1 MAWCVPLPSPIPRC
15 HMLREGRGKFSLS
28 AGRYHSGESVRSP
41 EFLQGTLFYG
51 LTADSPSTVVRSW
64 PGTIRRG
71 RWGRGFGE
79 FGSLGGDV
87 TQPSPVRRRASAIRA
102 IRCALSIRKILSAR
116 ALRSAS
122 PAIATRQAAITI
134 LPKPAPLKAPGG
146 KTTGVAG
153 KSCRCRKALVAG
165 QSGGFRGRRSTG
177 IGRVGMRRCTLG
189 STAPERISGAWA
201 ITTPRQRPA
210 KMTAPVIQYQ
220 YSAGWSAVRQR
231 GELQHHLGQ
240 QWLYLAADV
249 AVWRGADAAKSV
261 LLGSARLW
269 QPGRGCNSSASDYHG
284 GFGNAQIGYRHD
296 AASNQLTGRR
306 RLGGRA
312 SARRHLRPDGG

>member
-1 MAWCVPLPSPIPRC
+1 MGAGRAAVLASSDRWEGCHPAVTRTPSGKRYTG
-15 HMLREGRGKFSLS
+15 HSLRAQYQKNFVSSGTAFSLASYRYSSSGYYDFAEASALES
-28 AGRYHSGESVRSP
+28 AGAVDNRRRREELSVS
-41 EFLQGTLFYG
+41 Q
-51 LTADSPSTVVRSW
+51 
-64 PGTIRRG
+64 
-71 RWGRGFGE
+71 
-79 FGSLGGDV
+79 SLGGWAVWRFPRSQEYWHRQSRDETV
-87 TQPSPVRRRASAIRA
+87 HLGFYSARKGISGVGYYTRASGQQND
-102 IRCALSIRKILSAR
+102 
-116 ALRSAS
+116 RS
-122 PAIATRQAAITI
+122 
-134 LPKPAPLKAPGG
+134 
-146 KTTGVAG
+146 
-153 KSCRCRKALVAG
+153 
-165 QSGGFRGRRSTG
+165 
-177 IGRVGMRRCTLG
+177 
-189 STAPERISGAWA
+189 
-201 ITTPRQRPA
+201 
-210 KMTAPVIQYQ
+210 VIQYQ

-269 QPGRGCNSSASDYHG
+269 QPGTRLQQQRLPDYHG

>member
-1 MAWCVPLPSPIPRC
+1 MHLGFYSARKGSP
-15 HMLREGRGKFSLS
+15 GVG
-28 AGRYHSGESVRSP
+28 YYY
-41 EFLQGTLFYG
+41 T
-51 LTADSPSTVVRSW
+51 
-64 PGTIRRG
+64 
-71 RWGRGFGE
+71 
-79 FGSLGGDV
+79 
-87 TQPSPVRRRASAIRA
+87 RAS
-102 IRCALSIRKILSAR
+102 
-116 ALRSAS
+116 
-122 PAIATRQAAITI
+122 
-134 LPKPAPLKAPGG
+134 
-146 KTTGVAG
+146 
-153 KSCRCRKALVAG
+153 G
-165 QSGGFRGRRSTG
+165 Q
-177 IGRVGMRRCTLG
+177 
-189 STAPERISGAWA
+189 
-201 ITTPRQRPA
+201 Q

-269 QPGRGCNSSASDYHG
+269 QPWTRQQQQRLPDYHG

-312 SARRHLRPDGG
+312 SARRHLRPDGGESFAIVRAPGPPAWRCKTATMCTPTGAAMPWCPP